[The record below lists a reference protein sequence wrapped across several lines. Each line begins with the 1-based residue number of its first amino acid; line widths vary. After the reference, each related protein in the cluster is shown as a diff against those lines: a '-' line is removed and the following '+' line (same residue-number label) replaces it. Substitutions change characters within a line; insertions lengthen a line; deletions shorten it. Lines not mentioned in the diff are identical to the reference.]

1 MMRRKKGIYFERLAD
16 SPEPI
21 VVRAKRRVNFNEAD
35 IMGVAWFGRYA
46 VFFEEGNAALG
57 KFIGISYKDYHAHQL
72 RAPIVQFH
80 VDYHKPLF
88 LDEEFT
94 IEARLVWCEGGRHN
108 IEYSLFKEDGSLAA
122 SGYSVQLFIDDKSFT
137 PCLVAPKLLE
147 AMRLRW
153 QKGEFKC
160 RE

>member
-1 MMRRKKGIYFERLAD
+1 MRRKKGIYFDRLD
-16 SPEPI
+16 GSPEPLT
-21 VVRAKRRVNFNEAD
+21 VRVSRRVHFNEVD
-35 IMGVAWFGRYA
+35 IMGVVWFGRYA

-57 KFIGISYKDYHAHQL
+57 KFIGISYKEYHAQDL

-108 IEYSLFKEDGSLAA
+108 IEYSLIKEDGQLAA
-122 SGYSVQLFIDDKSFT
+122 TGYSVQLFIHDKDFT
-137 PCLVAPKLLE
+137 PCLVAPAVVD
-147 AMRLRW
+147 AMRLKW
-153 QKGEFKC
+153 KKGEFKC
-160 RE
+160 HK